1 LRSAFSIEQ
10 RINAMQVLVHH
21 VKRVAACVAFAATS
35 ATAAAPPTGPADL
48 VLTGGEVYTVD
59 AARSWAE
66 AVAIRDG
73 RIVWVG
79 GDDGA
84 KAWIGA
90 GTRVVAL
97 GGRFVMPG
105 FHDSH
110 LHPITGGMRT
120 LQCELSGAATAAEA
134 LERVRAYAGAHPEME
149 WITGRGWELPL
160 FPAANPRKEL
170 LDAVV
175 PDRPV
180 YLTAADG
187 HNAWVNSKAL
197 ALAGVT
203 AATPDPPS
211 GRIERDTATGEPSG
225 CLRENAKALVSRLLP
240 ETTQAQR
247 RAGLE
252 RTVDL
257 AHRAGLV
264 GLFDASVDPIE
275 LEVYR
280 DLDRAGRLDLHVG
293 IAMYVDP
300 EKPLAPQLGEVVA
313 LRALDWGP
321 HVHLRSVK
329 LFADGVIESGTAAL
343 LAPYLDRGDDRGG
356 LEWDPAKLAEAAIA
370 LDRAGFQ
377 LHVHAIGDRA
387 IRVTLDA
394 VEAARRANGPRDRRP
409 TLAHIELFDPADVPR
424 FRSLGAV
431 ASFQPLW
438 AWADPYIR
446 DLTEPQLGPARSR
459 WLYPIASLAA
469 TGAVIAGGS
478 DWSVSSMVPLE
489 GIEVAVTRRGPSEGP
504 GPAWLPDERVPLA
517 TMLAAYTI
525 GSAYAAF
532 NERSTGSLEAGKS
545 ADLIVLDRNPFAIP
559 THEISETKVLLTLFA
574 GREVFR
580 DPVLPAAALP
590 VETQ

>member
-1 LRSAFSIEQ
+1 MSVTSRRAGAGL
-10 RINAMQVLVHH
+10 
-21 VKRVAACVAFAATS
+21 AAVC
-35 ATAAAPPTGPADL
+35 AAAVAWAAAVPPADL
-48 VLTGGEVYTVD
+48 VLTGGAVYTVD

-66 AVAIRDG
+66 AVAIRGG

-79 GDDGA
+79 ADDGA
-84 KAWIGA
+84 KAWVGPE
-90 GTRVVAL
+90 TRVVAL
-97 GGRFVMPG
+97 GGRFAMPG

-134 LERVRAYAGAHPEME
+134 LERVKAYAAAHPEKR

-211 GRIERDTATGEPSG
+211 GRIERDAATGEPSG

-240 ETTQAQR
+240 ETMQAE
-247 RAGLE
+247 RAEGLA
-252 RTVDL
+252 RTVEL

-280 DLDRAGRLDLHVG
+280 DLDRAAKLDLHVG

-300 EKPLAPQLGEVVA
+300 EKPFAPQLAEILA
-313 LRALDWGP
+313 LRALNWGP
-321 HVHLRSVK
+321 HVHLRTAK

-343 LAPYLDRGDDRGG
+343 LAPYLGRGDDRGG
-356 LEWDPAKLAEAAIA
+356 LEWDEAKLTEAVVA
-370 LDRAGFQ
+370 LDRAGLQ
-377 LHVHAIGDRA
+377 IHVHAIGDRA

-409 TLAHIELFDPADVPR
+409 TLAHIELFDPAEVPR
-424 FRSLGAV
+424 FRTLGAV

-438 AWADPYIR
+438 AWSDPYIR
-446 DLTEPQLGPARSR
+446 DLTEPQLGPERSR
-459 WLYPIASLAA
+459 WLYPIASVAA

-489 GIEVAVTRRGPSEGP
+489 GIEVAVTRRGPAEGP

-532 NERSTGSLEAGKS
+532 NERETGSLEPGKS

-559 THEISETKVLLTLFA
+559 PHEISETKVLLTLFE
-574 GREVFR
+574 GREVWREASF
-580 DPVLPAAALP
+580 PAAAAPP
-590 VETQ
+590 VAVVQPASR